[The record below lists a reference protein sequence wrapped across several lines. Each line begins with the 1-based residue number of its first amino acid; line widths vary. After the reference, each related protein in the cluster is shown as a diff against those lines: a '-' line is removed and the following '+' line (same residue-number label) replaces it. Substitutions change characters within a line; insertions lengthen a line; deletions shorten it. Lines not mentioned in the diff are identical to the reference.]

1 MFQWWN
7 SNGGDKYSKK
17 LNMFAVM
24 SSYDS
29 YIFYLFS
36 SLFGTLTNQIDRS
49 QINFIVNR
57 IFPYTV
63 TTGIEKITQF
73 VLPRHMVESVLFKRG
88 DNDKWFNAWLDKTKY
103 DPDSLLIYDF
113 TTDPPTKIPDP
124 NTKLIGVYPSI
135 QDRQA
140 WKQLIKEWGAKTWIQ
155 SGDKSSFEV
164 PSLPSDEVKN
174 WLNYDIRP
182 DNFLARYGIL
192 PDCPLVVTYINNYN
206 QDPLTGL
213 KLDPQA
219 FANLI
224 GGENVGGWIGYLNG
238 SKSGDMSSDD
248 YFNYLNTHYATQI
261 IIPPGKAKA
270 CSGGETATNWIN
282 GIVSG
287 VGAGAL
293 PLFFLK
299 SSMIGLPF
307 WGLIGSAVLLAVGA
321 TYTSVSTANSK
332 CKGT

>member
-1 MFQWWN
+1 MKKISTISSSIQSFWTPTNIILFFLCFIVLFIITKIISIKNAYSPVFQWWN

-248 YFNYLNTHYATQI
+248 YFN
-261 IIPPGKAKA
+261 
-270 CSGGETATNWIN
+270 
-282 GIVSG
+282 
-287 VGAGAL
+287 
-293 PLFFLK
+293 
-299 SSMIGLPF
+299 
-307 WGLIGSAVLLAVGA
+307 
-321 TYTSVSTANSK
+321 
-332 CKGT
+332 